1 MGRTDQG
8 YAASPLADAIASFR
22 TALAGADL
30 TALADDERL
39 SALRELE
46 LATRSAAAVSV
57 RLQVDFRDSQVS
69 AQVRDGV
76 ARSRAGAS
84 VADDLATVRMTSPA
98 MASRERTSARALS
111 TEMPLT
117 FTALQ
122 EGRISGFQAR
132 VVTEAT
138 VCLSTTDRGEVDT
151 RLAPLLTGASTKE
164 VGALTRGLVYEV
176 DPAGFVR
183 RARRAAADRGVSIRP
198 VPDVMALLSAR
209 LPAAQAVAC
218 HAALHRDAVARR
230 ASGDPRTLAQLM
242 ADELLA
248 RLTGR
253 TVVDGIDVEV
263 GLVMTDTALLAGTS
277 EAAELQGY
285 GPIPAELARG
295 LLRPSATGSV
305 QGSAQGEPCP
315 DGIRCT
321 SAGCTLVHGVPPAP
335 TGPPAAP
342 TTPGVATAARAWV
355 RRLYVDP
362 GTGVLRDRDPRR
374 RLFTGGIRAL
384 VIARDRTCR
393 SSWCG
398 APLRTVDHITRF
410 SEGGLTTADNGR
422 GLCERCNLAR
432 ERPRA
437 LPPPP
442 EHYRPP
448 PPQLPAFATGDPP
461 ATRQR

>member
-1 MGRTDQG
+1 M
-8 YAASPLADAIASFR
+8 
-22 TALAGADL
+22 
-30 TALADDERL
+30 
-39 SALRELE
+39 
-46 LATRSAAAVSV
+46 
-57 RLQVDFRDSQVS
+57 
-69 AQVRDGV
+69 
-76 ARSRAGAS
+76 
-84 VADDLATVRMTSPA
+84 
-98 MASRERTSARALS
+98 
-111 TEMPLT
+111 
-117 FTALQ
+117 
-122 EGRISGFQAR
+122 
-132 VVTEAT
+132 
-138 VCLSTTDRGEVDT
+138 
-151 RLAPLLTGASTKE
+151 
-164 VGALTRGLVYEV
+164 
-176 DPAGFVR
+176 
-183 RARRAAADRGVSIRP
+183 
-198 VPDVMALLSAR
+198 
-209 LPAAQAVAC
+209 
-218 HAALHRDAVARR
+218 
-230 ASGDPRTLAQLM
+230 
-242 ADELLA
+242 
-248 RLTGR
+248 
-253 TVVDGIDVEV
+253 VDGIDVEV
-263 GLVMTDTALLAGTS
+263 GLVMTDTALLAGTN

-295 LLRPSATGSV
+295 LLRPSATGPV

-321 SAGCTLVHGVPPAP
+321 SARCTLVHGTPAARV
-335 TGPPAAP
+335 TSAGPPALTTT
-342 TTPGVATAARAWV
+342 TTPGVAKVARAWV

-393 SSWCG
+393 SSWCD